1 MISLLSQNLG
11 NNPYN
16 LSVTPIQKIVN
27 IDVSPA
33 HQVSSQSNTYSIH
46 QQSPQASII
55 GHSANVI
62 EFHSNMSTQELEHKV
77 MTAAQVNI
85 NETTADIQRK
95 KQNIWQLAI
104 QKHYLD
110 SQKSALNAY
119 VVSATGESVNE
130 TSVNLANNVINA
142 GLTYRFMSL
151 IERKL
156 ARKNSDISKPES
168 PVYASIPANVYSRRA
183 PDTMSEMV
191 NQQMINQYNSVQ
203 QQGLSTLLHLSV

>member
-1 MISLLSQNLG
+1 
-11 NNPYN
+11 
-16 LSVTPIQKIVN
+16 
-27 IDVSPA
+27 
-33 HQVSSQSNTYSIH
+33 
-46 QQSPQASII
+46 
-55 GHSANVI
+55 
-62 EFHSNMSTQELEHKV
+62 MSTQELEHKV

-156 ARKNSDISKPES
+156 SRKNSDISKPES
-168 PVYASIPANVYSRRA
+168 PVYTSIPANVYSRRA